1 MTVVVQITKVKLEWL
16 PKRKLQIRALAGRG
30 VDRISG
36 AAAAAGTLPLKDR
49 TNHVIPLHIH

>member
-36 AAAAAGTLPLKDR
+36 PAAGALPLKDR